1 MNSKDYQMLMEAYA
15 SVYAESMVGG
25 IGLPPPSG
33 GYSPRYAPTRP
44 NRPKPTSSTIPTRG
58 GNLGNLGSAI
68 ETTADRYVKPT
79 IERIGAEVGREKAGR
94 MPGGNIP
101 ILGDI
106 IKNQGA
112 NQGRRQAGDL
122 YNTGKE
128 QIKKGNVE
136 GLLKTGSQ
144 ALNQLFNSVDIF
156 DIVKGHLMNEGA
168 TEQEALKIMVSMS
181 DEERHAI
188 IEEIQATS
196 KVERHPDGS
205 MTQQTVD
212 KKTGKKG
219 PAIKLD
225 PPGDGTKGTRL
236 TLPFSNNAPGA
247 EPGLW

>member
-1 MNSKDYQMLMEAYA
+1 MNRKDYQMLAEAYA
-15 SVYAESMVGG
+15 SVYNESMVGG

-44 NRPKPTSSTIPTRG
+44 NRPKPTSSTIPTPG
-58 GNLGNLGSAI
+58 GNLGSAI
-68 ETTADRYVKPT
+68 EKTADRYVKPT

-122 YNTGKE
+122 YNKGKE

-196 KVERHPDGS
+196 KVERHSDGS

>member
-1 MNSKDYQMLMEAYA
+1 MNRKDYQMLAEAYA

-33 GYSPRYAPTRP
+33 GYSPRYAPGP
-44 NRPKPTSSTIPTRG
+44 NRPKPTSSTVNPIP
-58 GNLGNLGSAI
+58 GNLGSAI
-68 ETTADRYVKPT
+68 ERTADRYVKPT

-122 YNTGKE
+122 YNRGKE

-156 DIVKGHLMNEGA
+156 DIVKGHLMSEGA
-168 TEQEALKIMVSMS
+168 TEQEALKIMVTMT
-181 DEERHAI
+181 DEERLAI
-188 IEEIQATS
+188 LESPQPTKKI
-196 KVERHPDGS
+196 KKNPDGS
-205 MTQQTVD
+205 MVQQTRNAD
-212 KKTGKKG
+212 GSRG
-219 PAIKLD
+219 PDIHLD
-225 PPGDGTKGTRL
+225 RPGDGTKGTRL
-236 TLPFSNNAPGA
+236 TIPFSNSAPGA